1 MINKVLRHTK
11 RLIVFVI
18 GGSVLLFG
26 IILVFIPGPAVV
38 VIPIGLA
45 ILATEFV
52 WARVLLKHV
61 KEKAKYAHK
70 ILVGRKNKFS

>member
-1 MINKVLRHTK
+1 MINNVLRHTK
-11 RLIVFVI
+11 KLIVLVI

-26 IILVFIPGPAVV
+26 IILVFIPGPAIII
-38 VIPIGLA
+38 IPLGLA

-61 KEKAKYAHK
+61 KEKAKNAHK
-70 ILVGRKNKFS
+70 IIVGRKK

>member
-1 MINKVLRHTK
+1 MINNILRHTK

-18 GGSVLLFG
+18 GGTVLLFG
-26 IILVFIPGPAVV
+26 IVLIFIPGPAII

-61 KEKAKYAHK
+61 KEKAKQTHK
-70 ILVGRKNKFS
+70 KIFRRKYKF